1 MAGDL
6 DMAQLC
12 LLAFLQLNITRA
24 SRDEALVH
32 CSCVVLTNFICSCRV
47 PRVMS
52 CFCIQKPTALNYAA
66 VQSITI

>member
-24 SRDEALVH
+24 SRDEAQ
-32 CSCVVLTNFICSCRV
+32 VL
-47 PRVMS
+47 
-52 CFCIQKPTALNYAA
+52 CIAA
-66 VQSITI
+66 VWY